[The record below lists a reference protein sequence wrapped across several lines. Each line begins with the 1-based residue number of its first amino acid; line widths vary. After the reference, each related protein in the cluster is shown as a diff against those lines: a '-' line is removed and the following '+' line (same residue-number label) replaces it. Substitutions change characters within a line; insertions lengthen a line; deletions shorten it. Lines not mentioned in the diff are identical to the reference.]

1 MGIVFLNEQNFWERT
16 KKTNDRRTKWTS
28 QRNDRTI
35 YFLNEL
41 IHNFLLIEGLF
52 LTNSQKTIVFTKRMI
67 YKITFWKTI
76 FFILNKR
83 FYWTNEFTER
93 LCSDKTKDFIEQT
106 ISWTIVQWE
115 YERNDVKRNERKK
128 WNVPISSCEDFNS
141 IQRTTTIVSSNRP
154 DLFLEIRTSKGHPK

>member
-52 LTNSQKTIVFTKRMI
+52 LTNSQKTIVFTKWMI

-83 FYWTNEFTER
+83 FYWTNDFTWENER
-93 LCSDKTKDFIEQT
+93 FYWTNDFIEQLST
-106 ISWTIVQWE
+106 ENT
-115 YERNDVKRNERKK
+115 NAMDVKRNERKK

>member
-41 IHNFLLIEGLF
+41 TNHFLLIEGLF

-93 LCSDKTKDFIEQT
+93 LYMRKRKILLNKRFY
-106 ISWTIVQWE
+106 WTIVQWE
-115 YERNDVKRNERKK
+115 YERNGCKKKRNEKVERAH
-128 WNVPISSCEDFNS
+128 
-141 IQRTTTIVSSNRP
+141 
-154 DLFLEIRTSKGHPK
+154 L